1 MEMNELK
8 DHLRTDIAL
17 TMGCDPARVQLL
29 KVEPRQVLSHGP
41 ALEVFH
47 ELDADGSGV
56 LERSELKKA
65 IRRLSVHGVMIE
77 DVDAL
82 LEILDPSGDGKVTF
96 DEFVAALDAGLE
108 VHLIVMPAH
117 KKDGDD
123 DEGLGQGTS
132 GAAMSPLDL
141 AEKLFEFAAGSP
153 YGSSRGAGD
162 SALVGLLRFCG
173 EVEILPTSRRIV
185 RGQDRQVN
193 FAKYGLKILMWS
205 RGTTGCSSKGRHRPP
220 VELNK
225 HMCLQSLWACA

>member
-82 LEILDPSGDGKVTF
+82 LE
-96 DEFVAALDAGLE
+96 
-108 VHLIVMPAH
+108 
-117 KKDGDD
+117 
-123 DEGLGQGTS
+123 
-132 GAAMSPLDL
+132 
-141 AEKLFEFAAGSP
+141 
-153 YGSSRGAGD
+153 
-162 SALVGLLRFCG
+162 
-173 EVEILPTSRRIV
+173 
-185 RGQDRQVN
+185 
-193 FAKYGLKILMWS
+193 
-205 RGTTGCSSKGRHRPP
+205 TTGHSKEHLGGMENKGSHRLF
-220 VELNK
+220 VK
-225 HMCLQSLWACA
+225 LQVGEGDNFD